1 MSSSKALGSVV
12 VGSERSEGWGAALF
26 VVPAGGGEGEE
37 SLKDA
42 GGDAGE
48 AAGGV
53 PLEVELRFEGCFGS
67 TGQRVV
73 DQHALGEGGR
83 MPDAAPNGV
92 QAAGAGSSST
102 VGSPGRVDARP
113 GEGRAGSMAAA
124 KAPPARATK
133 QAIRQ

>member
-48 AAGGV
+48 AAGGCSSRSSCA
-53 PLEVELRFEGCFGS
+53 LR
-67 TGQRVV
+67 
-73 DQHALGEGGR
+73 DAL
-83 MPDAAPNGV
+83 
-92 QAAGAGSSST
+92 
-102 VGSPGRVDARP
+102 ARP
-113 GEGRAGSMAAA
+113 AKEWSTSMRSEKVAGCRTPPRMVFRRRGRR
-124 KAPPARATK
+124 APPPMA
-133 QAIRQ
+133 

>member
-83 MPDAAPNGV
+83 TPDA
-92 QAAGAGSSST
+92 
-102 VGSPGRVDARP
+102 GRRPEWCSGGGGGELLHRWLARP
-113 GEGRAGSMAAA
+113 GR
-124 KAPPARATK
+124 RATG
-133 QAIRQ
+133 RGPGGEHGGGE